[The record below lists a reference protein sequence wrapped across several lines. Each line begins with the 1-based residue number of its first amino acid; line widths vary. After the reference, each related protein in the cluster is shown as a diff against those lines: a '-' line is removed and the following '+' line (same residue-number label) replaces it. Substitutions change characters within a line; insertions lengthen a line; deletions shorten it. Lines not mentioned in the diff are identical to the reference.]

1 MSPTLLD
8 VCKCDQRERRYLRD
22 IRVLE
27 SIQRRASRL
36 ALIINTKEKWLMT
49 IVVIVEMAV
58 AT

>member
-22 IRVLE
+22 IRGLE

-36 ALIINTKEKWLMT
+36 ALNQHKG
-49 IVVIVEMAV
+49 EMAYDDRCHC
-58 AT
+58 